1 MIDGAEGWED
11 SFRPPIIRAL
21 AHGVT
26 PPDLRHLV
34 GGKQQSE
41 NHKTMLLGII
51 LLRAAAE
58 GYWKDTLP
66 LFEEW
71 LKRNERELWGAEP
84 ATGSHGNQHL
94 EGAAAILRACRLAKD
109 KAREARVLALLRG
122 VLWIYASCDPHRT
135 GESIYPG
142 ARSTGEARGPKAWRS
157 NSRQSGAG
165 RSLYRWVY
173 FGKDPG
179 PIEKAGGAD
188 GGAMIA
194 LEVGK
199 AIAPKNVTKPP
210 KLRDG
215 PLIVTVYE
223 RGHVASMP
231 NLKAFRPCLL
241 AWGLVDGS
249 RLIDAGYDVE
259 TPAELGEPIRELRS
273 A

>member
-21 AHGVT
+21 VHGVT
-26 PPDLRHLV
+26 PPDLRNLV

-58 GYWKDTLP
+58 GYWKQVLP
-66 LFEEW
+66 LFDEW

-94 EGAAAILRACRLAKD
+94 EGAAAILRACRLAGD
-109 KAREARVLALLRG
+109 KVREARVLALLRG
-122 VLWIYASCDPHRT
+122 VLWIYQACDPWRS

-142 ARSTGEARGPKAWRS
+142 ARSTGEARGRKAWLS

-165 RSLYRWVY
+165 RSLYQWVY
-173 FGKDPG
+173 FGAPPG
-179 PIEKAGGAD
+179 PIEKKGGAD

-194 LEVGK
+194 LEVGE
-199 AIAPKNVTKPP
+199 AIKPKDVTKPP
-210 KLRDG
+210 RLRDG
-215 PLIVTVYE
+215 PLIITVHE
-223 RGHVASMP
+223 QGHVARMP
-231 NLKAFRPCLL
+231 NLAAFRPCKL
-241 AWGLVDGS
+241 AWGLMDGGH
-249 RLIDAGYDVE
+249 LVDAGYDIE
-259 TPAELGEPIRELRS
+259 PPADLGAPLRELR
-273 A
+273 AA